1 MSNSI
6 SPTASSV
13 QLAGSPTLRAP
24 TETPKVANGHQEASP
39 GLQTA
44 PVAAAPPQDRK
55 VQEDN
60 LRKAVDQ
67 LNEQMSDSGR
77 NLNFSIDKSVDRVV
91 IKVRNSDTGEVIR
104 QIPDEA
110 LLRVAHNLKDVRGM
124 LLNEK
129 T

>member
-13 QLAGSPTLRAP
+13 QLAGSPPLRAP
-24 TETPKVANGHQEASP
+24 SETSKVVNSQHEAAP
-39 GLQTA
+39 GLQT
-44 PVAAAPPQDRK
+44 PLVAAAQPQEKK

-129 T
+129 S